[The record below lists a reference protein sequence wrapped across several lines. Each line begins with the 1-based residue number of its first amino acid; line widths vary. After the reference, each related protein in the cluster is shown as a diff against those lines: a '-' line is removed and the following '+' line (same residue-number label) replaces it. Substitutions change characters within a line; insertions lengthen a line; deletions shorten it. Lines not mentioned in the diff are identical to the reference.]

1 MIACF
6 FIHTGPSNQPFI
18 IPSAGGLNQNGFTFP
33 AGQTTVRV
41 PFVVTDD
48 EVGLEDLESYIATLT
63 TSAAGVNV
71 GAISQTTIEIVD
83 DDSM

>member
-1 MIACF
+1 MIAYF

-18 IPSAGGLNQNGFTFP
+18 VPSADGLNQNGFIFP

-41 PFVVTDD
+41 PFVITDD
-48 EVGLEDLESYIATLT
+48 EVGLEDLESYFATLT

-71 GAISQTTIEIVD
+71 GAISQTAVEIVD
-83 DDSM
+83 DDGV